1 MKLHNIYYLMRHGQT
16 AYQAEKKHLLYPN
29 FKGTPVFLSK
39 KGIKQVEASA
49 NKLKKEKI
57 DFIYA
62 SDFHRITQTAKIIAK
77 KFKNLKIN
85 FDKRLRDTDF
95 GFWHGKRKEDFFV
108 GFPLLSRKLFYKRPK
123 GGEKWPDCKKR
134 MKSFFKEIE
143 KKYKNKTILI
153 VSHGDPLWLLEGYI
167 KGYSVDYLA
176 DHKKKLFLKTGSFKK
191 L

>member
-49 NKLKKEKI
+49 NKLKNE
-57 DFIYA
+57 
-62 SDFHRITQTAKIIAK
+62 
-77 KFKNLKIN
+77 KIN

-176 DHKKKLFLKTGSFKK
+176 DHKKKLFLKTGS
-191 L
+191 